1 MNLTEIKKGEADIQR
16 GKVLMAI
23 EGEEQKVMTLV
34 KTLKGLGYEFTDCA
48 EESECGELIVVFFIV
63 DRLDVKDFRVAYKAN
78 KGEK

>member
-16 GKVLMAI
+16 GKVL
-23 EGEEQKVMTLV
+23 MTLV

-48 EESECGELIVVFFIV
+48 EESECGELIVVFFVV